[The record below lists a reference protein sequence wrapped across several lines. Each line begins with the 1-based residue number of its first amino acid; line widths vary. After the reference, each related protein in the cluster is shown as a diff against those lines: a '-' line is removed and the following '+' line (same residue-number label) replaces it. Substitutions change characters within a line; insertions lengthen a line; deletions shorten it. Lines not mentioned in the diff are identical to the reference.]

1 MTRPDVAFHV
11 SFLAQF
17 MSCPSVEAYDAALG
31 VLAYLYKTADIA
43 ITYEHG
49 IQPLDIPADPYVDP
63 ADHVRNH
70 GLVVLSDASYGSPR
84 IHGGHV
90 VMLCNGAIAWTSSKI
105 KVICTSS
112 MESEICAGVAAA
124 KDIKFCRNIAT
135 FLGLQP
141 STPTP
146 LIVDNEGMWFN
157 VRNAVLSSR
166 NKHWELWQHY
176 LRKAYMDLSV
186 TIHKTD
192 TENEWGDVLTKAIPK
207 VDPKTGNKI
216 MNINDKFE

>member
-1 MTRPDVAFHV
+1 MRG
-11 SFLAQF
+11 
-17 MSCPSVEAYDAALG
+17 E
-31 VLAYLYKTADIA
+31 
-43 ITYEHG
+43 
-49 IQPLDIPADPYVDP
+49 PAWNQ
-63 ADHVRNH
+63 RS
-70 GLVVLSDASYGSPR
+70 L
-84 IHGGHV
+84 
-90 VMLCNGAIAWTSSKI
+90 
-105 KVICTSS
+105 
-112 MESEICAGVAAA
+112 CAGVAAA

-192 TENEWGDVLTKAIPK
+192 TENEWADILTKVIPK
-207 VDPKTGNKI
+207 VDPKTGKNGKYFYFRNKI
-216 MNINDKFE
+216 MNIKDTVP